1 MNLKTTLIITFSF
14 FLCLGVNAQKSY
26 PKELLKSYKDAEL
39 TSLTQEQIELLD
51 YAVYHACYLISVPQG
66 KDISKFQEI
75 TLNSESKLIRFTDL
89 GIKIQEVTQY
99 FKILNR
105 PELLVVKSS
114 NILKLE
120 KQNLDKK

>member
-1 MNLKTTLIITFSF
+1 MNLKTTLIIAFSI
-14 FLCLGVNAQKSY
+14 FLSLGISAQKSY

-51 YAVYHACYLISVPQG
+51 YAIDHACYLISVPQG

-75 TLNSESKLIRFTDL
+75 NLNSESKLIRFTDL
-89 GIKIQEVTQY
+89 GLKIQEVTQY
-99 FKILNR
+99 FKVANR

-114 NILKLE
+114 HILKLE
-120 KQNLDKK
+120 KQNLDK

>member
-1 MNLKTTLIITFSF
+1 
-14 FLCLGVNAQKSY
+14 VNAQKSY

-51 YAVYHACYLISVPQG
+51 YAVDHACYLISVPQG

-75 TLNSESKLIRFTDL
+75 NLNSESKLIRFTDL
-89 GIKIQEVTQY
+89 GLKIQEVTQY
-99 FKILNR
+99 FKVANR

-114 NILKLE
+114 HILKLE
-120 KQNLDKK
+120 KQNLDK

>member
-1 MNLKTTLIITFSF
+1 MNLKTTLIIAFSI
-14 FLCLGVNAQKSY
+14 FLSLGISAQKSY

-51 YAVYHACYLISVPQG
+51 YAIDHACYLISVPQG
-66 KDISKFQEI
+66 KDVSKFQEI

>member
-51 YAVYHACYLISVPQG
+51 YAVDHACYLISVPQG
-66 KDISKFQEI
+66 KDVSKFQEI

-120 KQNLDKK
+120 